1 MLAGTPPGASPADAT
16 KAWRPAAHPFP
27 EHVMANRWQGAI
39 RALIYV
45 IQFEDDPT
53 QSQAVD
59 HALRVVVARGA
70 LDLTP
75 IEYRDAIV
83 SALASNELVSELIL
97 QDHSEE
103 TLRRYLELVLERL

>member
-1 MLAGTPPGASPADAT
+1 MTNS
-16 KAWRPAAHPFP
+16 
-27 EHVMANRWQGAI
+27 WQGAI

-45 IQFEDDPT
+45 IQFSDDPT
-53 QSQAVD
+53 QSQTID
-59 HALRVVVARGA
+59 HAMRVVVASGA
-70 LDLTP
+70 LGLTP
-75 IEYRDAIV
+75 IEYREAIV